1 MMDDTRIEEERSYPS
16 QRSIVFSH
24 GDDEQIAVARK
35 EFVVLTGD
43 FFSAIILDQLL
54 CWTLRAKDFELFAA
68 EEKRTSL
75 QAYSFYSHGWFSKS
89 TQEFLEETMLC
100 VTVSTLRRYLNGFVK
115 QGWIQTRANPQ
126 SKLNRTTQY
135 RVNLNKVRCDLQKH
149 GYSFPGLEI
158 YGRLPSLRQI
168 SPESSKYLKVSF
180 APDGENGFLRGR
192 PL

>member
-1 MMDDTRIEEERSYPS
+1 MMDDTRIEEEKSYPS

-43 FFSAIILDQLL
+43 FFSAVILDQLL
-54 CWTLRAKDFELFAA
+54 YWTLQARDFELFEAK
-68 EEKRTSL
+68 EKRASL
-75 QAYSFYSHGWFSKS
+75 EAYSFCCHGWLSKS
-89 TQEFLEETMLC
+89 AQEFLEETMLG
-100 VTVSTLRRYLNGFVK
+100 VTVPTFRRYLNGLVK
-115 QGWIQTRANPQ
+115 QGWVRTRRNVQ
-126 SKLNRTTQY
+126 NKVTRTIQY
-135 RVNLNKVRCDLQKH
+135 RVNLNKVRCDLQEH

-180 APDGENGFLRGR
+180 ASDGENGFLRGR